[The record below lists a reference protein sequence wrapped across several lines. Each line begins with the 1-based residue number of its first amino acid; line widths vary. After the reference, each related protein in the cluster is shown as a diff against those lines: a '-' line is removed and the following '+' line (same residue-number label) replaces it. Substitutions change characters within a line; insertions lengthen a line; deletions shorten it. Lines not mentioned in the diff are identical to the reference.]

1 MRNIITYRPSLAT
14 TSNWLD
20 SIFGD
25 DFTPTTSS
33 RTPHTDVRE
42 TKKNYL
48 LEIEL
53 PGLTEKDFKVNV
65 EENLLTIESEDRKTD
80 SEETT
85 YLIQE
90 RRGQSFKRSF
100 VLPRDVETDAI
111 AANFKQGL
119 LTLTVPKS
127 AKATPKQ
134 VKISA

>member
-14 TSNWLD
+14 TNSWLD

>member
-1 MRNIITYRPSLAT
+1 MRNIITYRPSLDT
-14 TSNWLD
+14 TGSWLD
-20 SIFGD
+20 SIFEN
-25 DFTPTTSS
+25 DFTQTTRS
-33 RTPHTDVRE
+33 RTPQTDVRE

-65 EENLLTIESEDRKTD
+65 EENLLTIEAGDRKTD
-80 SEETT
+80 SEETA

-90 RRGQSFKRSF
+90 RQGQSFKRSF

-111 AANFKQGL
+111 TASFQQGL

-134 VKISA
+134 VRITT

>member
-65 EENLLTIESEDRKTD
+65 EENLLTIESEDWKTD

>member
-14 TSNWLD
+14 TSSWLD

-65 EENLLTIESEDRKTD
+65 EENLLTIESGDRKTD
-80 SEETT
+80 SEEPT

-111 AANFKQGL
+111 TANFKQGL

>member
-14 TSNWLD
+14 TSSWLD

-65 EENLLTIESEDRKTD
+65 EENLLTIESGDRKTD
-80 SEETT
+80 SEEPT

-111 AANFKQGL
+111 TASFQQGL

-134 VKISA
+134 VQITT

>member
-14 TSNWLD
+14 TSSWLD

>member
-14 TSNWLD
+14 TSSWLD
-20 SIFGD
+20 SIFGN

-65 EENLLTIESEDRKTD
+65 EENLLTIESGDRKTD
-80 SEETT
+80 SEEPT

-111 AANFKQGL
+111 TANFKQGL

-134 VKISA
+134 VRITT

>member
-14 TSNWLD
+14 TSSWLD

-65 EENLLTIESEDRKTD
+65 EENLLTIEAGERKPE
-80 SEETT
+80 SEEPT
-85 YLIQE
+85 YLIRE
-90 RRGQSFKRSF
+90 RQGQTFKRSF
-100 VLPRDVETDAI
+100 VLPRDVETDGI
-111 AANFKQGL
+111 TANFQQGL

-134 VKISA
+134 IQVAT

>member
-14 TSNWLD
+14 TSSWLD

-25 DFTPTTSS
+25 DFTPATSS

-65 EENLLTIESEDRKTD
+65 EENLLTIESGDRKTD
-80 SEETT
+80 SEEPT

-111 AANFKQGL
+111 TANFKQGL